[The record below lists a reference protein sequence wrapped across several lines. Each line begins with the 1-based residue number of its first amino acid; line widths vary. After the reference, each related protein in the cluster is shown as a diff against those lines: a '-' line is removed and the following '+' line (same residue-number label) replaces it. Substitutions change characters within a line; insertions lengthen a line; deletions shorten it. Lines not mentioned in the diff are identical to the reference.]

1 MVRVTISLSKIPT
14 SYRIKDAFKR
24 KGIYKVNETTVAG
37 GILKEKGIKVCDAQ
51 TYINPPLPKWEPPKT
66 LLPDFRLDIPAK
78 PVNPEEMTKVWD
90 ISKSLTFTE
99 GLEHACLLTKTQAF
113 HGLPPVIQDLVGKYE
128 LVDQYPEKAPPTNK
142 GQIKGGRDN
151 VASVAKV
158 GLANMSES
166 KKRSESEQDRLVK
179 RCIIQSQVC
188 DNTMDLLPKRF
199 DTENLS
205 FRWRREYGIPPERS
219 AIMLLKSLLQLAQ
232 SSGKVVPEILT
243 DRRVMFNPS
252 VNTTFSFQDH
262 TLHYGNTAEICV
274 FGSKMVP
281 APGNKT
287 LVKDSANHKLL
298 DMYPM
303 SPLID
308 LREVDIK
315 KSKKFHGILRNP
327 LGHPC
332 SNPQI
337 VLDTFPPF
345 MTAEKAAASGVISSF
360 VVALEE
366 ARNRYGATDG
376 DLEHPITVL
385 NINSSESIFNFT
397 VFQLNTLD
405 FHSSSGVK
413 NFVWTDYDN
422 AMFVKTRCKPWTHP
436 RRHYLPN
443 KYSNYKSEVFKKFL
457 AMYLYSYIN

>member
-24 KGIYKVNETTVAG
+24 
-37 GILKEKGIKVCDAQ
+37 KEKGIKVCDAQ

-90 ISKSLTFTE
+90 IN
-99 GLEHACLLTKTQAF
+99 
-113 HGLPPVIQDLVGKYE
+113 LVGKYE

-166 KKRSESEQDRLVK
+166 KKR
-179 RCIIQSQVC
+179 
-188 DNTMDLLPKRF
+188 
-199 DTENLS
+199 
-205 FRWRREYGIPPERS
+205 
-219 AIMLLKSLLQLAQ
+219 LAQ

-308 LREVDIK
+308 LL
-315 KSKKFHGILRNP
+315 LRNP

-345 MTAEKAAASGVISSF
+345 MTAEKAAAS
-360 VVALEE
+360 
-366 ARNRYGATDG
+366 GATDG